1 LSFRVARPLIVL
13 LTAILLTVSLAP
25 DAALAG
31 PGAETIAG
39 QLIIFGPPAQGVLD
53 AATPSA
59 TYTFTARAGQ
69 PISLR
74 AAAISGNLTLDLA
87 LSGPDGG
94 GLARAVPAAHN
105 PAALFVDAFIPPADG
120 TYYVTAT
127 ALHGSAG
134 AYELALLAGYA
145 ELAVLD
151 DFSNVSDTLHLDW
164 TPFVSVDAAADVV
177 NGALG
182 IQVINEGRLGM
193 FEPDQWAAYGDFYI
207 QADFTIEDSPGYHEY
222 GFALRNAP
230 GASSFYAVMFSSE
243 GDWALFFYNGAWT
256 VVQDWTASPA
266 INGADRAPRI
276 GVFVQGSTFRVFF
289 NDQPVGVVT
298 DVQFFAQEGGFGLVA
313 ATSPEDDGVLI
324 AYVDNLAVTTPAT
337 LFGAMASLSSGSAAP
352 TTP

>member
-1 LSFRVARPLIVL
+1 MSSRAARTLFALVAAVFLVFP
-13 LTAILLTVSLAP
+13 LAP
-25 DAALAG
+25 GAALAG
-31 PGAETIAG
+31 PGAQAIAG
-39 QLIIFGPPAQGVLD
+39 QLVTFGLPVQGMLD
-53 AATPSA
+53 SATPSA

-74 AAAISGNLTLDLA
+74 AVTLSGDLA
-87 LSGPDGG
+87 LDLVLGGPDGS
-94 GLARAVPAAHN
+94 GLARAVPAAD
-105 PAALFVDAFIPPADG
+105 PLTQLIDAFIPPVDG

-134 AYELALLAGYA
+134 VYELALLCGYA
-145 ELAVLD
+145 ELAVFD
-151 DFSNVSDTLHLDW
+151 DFSSSGDALRLDW

-182 IQVINEGRLGM
+182 IQVINEGRLGI
-193 FEPDQWAAYGDFYI
+193 FEPDQWTAYRDLYI

-230 GASSFYAVMFSSE
+230 GAGSFYAVMFSSK
-243 GDWALFFYNGAWT
+243 GDWALFYYSGGAWT
-256 VVQDWTASPA
+256 VVQDWTASPV
-266 INGADRAPRI
+266 ISGADRAPRV
-276 GVFVQGSTFRVFF
+276 GVFVQGSTFHVFF

-324 AYVDNLAVTTPAT
+324 ASVDNLAVTTPAT
-337 LFGAMASLSSGSAAP
+337 PFGAMASLPPGSTAP
-352 TTP
+352 TAP